1 MIITD
6 NINNLIFYNEITIEL
21 IMIKNFNIKKK
32 NVFTMYIRN
41 MIRLV
46 EILEINDNNKYLIKI
61 INKDIMLKNND
72 RIILKGNDI
81 IGFGKV
87 LL

>member
-21 IMIKNFNIKKK
+21 ILIKNFNIKKK